1 MRENLKIFIA
11 SIYHPHEESQYR
23 IFIDQF
29 TSLLKK
35 KKQKAEKILGQDINA
50 NIGTRDDSSELNSII
65 GPHGFDNRNDKGV
78 WALQMLAL
86 QDLKVANTFF
96 EHEDYTTH
104 TSYLPP
110 SLPQMLDVI
119 SVSSSFFKRVRDCT
133 LWEHSIP
140 SDHAGI
146 ICKFSITSISFKHSP
161 PTTLSAGEVDWE
173 KIAKDDQI
181 RRKFN
186 ERLQELNG
194 DGLTNYSTFMENIM
208 RAGEDTAMR
217 IKAPVKGWFEENRE
231 ELQPVIQAKH
241 ELLSKMRASTG
252 EERECLRK
260 ELKESSEKVSHQI
273 AIAKANWS
281 RKKAIFIHKIC
292 QTPRQAW
299 QAIKELIAG
308 DSCHHNKPVAMK
320 MKMKNGELAS
330 NDKQNMEVVEEHLNK
345 VYNAKR
351 ERFAGAAKMVK
362 QREEFSELDH
372 PITMKE
378 FAKAI
383 AKLKNGKAPGT
394 TGVPPD
400 AFKCLDGDNH
410 KQIFHYVVD
419 FWEGKANYWEWHTG
433 LGVLVP
439 KKGELSDP
447 NKWRGI
453 NLMDVCSKIF
463 SCILNERL

>member
-1 MRENLKIFIA
+1 
-11 SIYHPHEESQYR
+11 
-23 IFIDQF
+23 
-29 TSLLKK
+29 
-35 KKQKAEKILGQDINA
+35 
-50 NIGTRDDSSELNSII
+50 
-65 GPHGFDNRNDKGV
+65 
-78 WALQMLAL
+78 
-86 QDLKVANTFF
+86 
-96 EHEDYTTH
+96 
-104 TSYLPP
+104 
-110 SLPQMLDVI
+110 
-119 SVSSSFFKRVRDCT
+119 
-133 LWEHSIP
+133 
-140 SDHAGI
+140 
-146 ICKFSITSISFKHSP
+146 
-161 PTTLSAGEVDWE
+161 
-173 KIAKDDQI
+173 
-181 RRKFN
+181 
-186 ERLQELNG
+186 
-194 DGLTNYSTFMENIM
+194 M

-252 EERECLRK
+252 EERASLRN
-260 ELKESSEKVSHQI
+260 ELKESSEKVGHQI
-273 AIAKANWS
+273 AIAKANLS

-351 ERFAGAAKMVK
+351 ERFADAAKMIK
-362 QREEFSELDH
+362 QREEYSELDH

-419 FWEGKANYWEWHTG
+419 FWEGKADYWEWHTG
-433 LGVLVP
+433 LGVLIP
-439 KKGELSDP
+439 KKGDLSDP
-447 NKWRGI
+447 NEWRGI

-463 SCILNERL
+463 SCILNERLYRLLGKHGINTQFGATPEVGCQDGSFTLKTLLDLRRQHNLPTFVAFVDLVKAFDTTNHELLVEILQQYGAPPKL